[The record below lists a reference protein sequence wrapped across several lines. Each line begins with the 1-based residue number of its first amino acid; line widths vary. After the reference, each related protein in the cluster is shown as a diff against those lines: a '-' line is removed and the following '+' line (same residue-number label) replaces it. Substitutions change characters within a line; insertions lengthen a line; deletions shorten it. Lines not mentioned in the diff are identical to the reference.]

1 MRSGKDRRIVHELG
15 VLRHA
20 IKTVERIA
28 RERQIRQIKHITLE
42 VGEASGYVP
51 FYLQKLFPV
60 AAELADVTKGAQL
73 KLVMAPGRGLLIKDI
88 GY

>member
-1 MRSGKDRRIVHELG
+1 MHELG

-20 IKTVERIA
+20 IQTVERIA
-28 RERQIRQIKHITLE
+28 RERQIQRIKHITLE
-42 VGEASGYVP
+42 VGESSGYIP

-60 AAELADVTKGAQL
+60 AAELADVTRGAQL
-73 KLVMAPGRGLLIKDI
+73 RLVMTPGRGLLIKDI